1 MYSGFKF
8 SEEGFPPK
16 SFKWKR
22 RRRRRR
28 RRRRSITTLGTEL
41 VDRYIKEIAISK
53 GKKLQKLVEKFNLVF
68 LLINLVV
75 YLQVSTWKKNL
86 SLNN

>member
-16 SFKWKR
+16 SFKWK
-22 RRRRRR
+22 RRR